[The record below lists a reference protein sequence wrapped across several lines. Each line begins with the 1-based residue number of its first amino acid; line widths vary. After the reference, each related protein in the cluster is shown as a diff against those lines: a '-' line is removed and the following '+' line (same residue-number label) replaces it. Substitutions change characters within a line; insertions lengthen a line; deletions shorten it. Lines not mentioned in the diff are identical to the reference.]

1 MRVLL
6 DECLPRRLKAD
17 LAGHE
22 VTTVPEAGW
31 AGTKNGELLRLA
43 AARFDAFVT
52 IDQGLAFQLNMAAAS
67 GGSRLGVVI
76 LQAPSNRLEELRP
89 LVPALLE
96 ALRGL
101 QPGQVRRV
109 GVGDLDAGE
118 PRG

>member
-1 MRVLL
+1 M
-6 DECLPRRLKAD
+6 
-17 LAGHE
+17 
-22 VTTVPEAGW
+22 
-31 AGTKNGELLRLA
+31 
-43 AARFDAFVT
+43 
-52 IDQGLAFQLNMAAAS
+52 
-67 GGSRLGVVI
+67 I

-109 GVGDLDAGE
+109 GVGGLDAGE